1 MNINNF
7 NSKSLVF
14 YILSA
19 LCFTLAYWQITRA
32 QFKADM
38 YKIHSNQSGAISITL
53 SSSDYDSLSK
63 EKVETLKLNTVNMYG
78 VWVPDSTIYIDNRQS
93 DGIPGVHV
101 ISAFT
106 LKDSDHFIW
115 VNRGWAKKAPGE
127 ISNYKEFV
135 KGILYL
141 PTKISTSL
149 VSGRIET
156 DLMQRIELSNNEDIM
171 KNGFL
176 WQNLTWDRL
185 NTFAKETTSLSSK
198 TALPFILWRNNTPT
212 DSGLKKAEIQLKNDE
227 QFKHLGYAV
236 QWVFFGL
243 LSIGLAI
250 MIRRKNINVKRP
262 I

>member
-1 MNINNF
+1 MNINYFNF
-7 NSKSLVF
+7 KSLVF

-19 LCFTLAYWQITRA
+19 LCFTLAYWQFTRA

-38 YKIHSNQSGAISITL
+38 YKIHSNQSGALSITL

-63 EKVETLKLNTVNMYG
+63 EKVEGLKLNTVNLYG

-106 LKDSDHFIW
+106 LEDSDYFIW
-115 VNRGWAKKAPGE
+115 VNRGWARKAPGE

-135 KGILYL
+135 KGTVYL
-141 PTKISTSL
+141 PTKISTVL

-156 DLMQRIELSNNEDIM
+156 DLMRRIELSNNEEMM
-171 KNGFL
+171 KDGFL

-185 NTFAKETTSLSSK
+185 NTFAKETTTLSRK

-212 DSGLKKAEIQLKNDE
+212 DSGLKNAKIQLKDNE

-243 LSIGLAI
+243 LSIGLAV
-250 MIRRKNINVKRP
+250 MLRRKNINVKKP
-262 I
+262 N